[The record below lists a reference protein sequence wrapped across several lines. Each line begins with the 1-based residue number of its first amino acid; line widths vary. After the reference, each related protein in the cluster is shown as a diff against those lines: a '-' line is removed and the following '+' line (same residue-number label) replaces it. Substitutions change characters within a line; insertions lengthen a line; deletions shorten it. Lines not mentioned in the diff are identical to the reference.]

1 MRLLFHS
8 LLERV
13 GGGGGGGGE
22 GSFELDVQGQ
32 EGGTITDVDGQG
44 GNGVLKIR
52 QFSWMSYVDRP

>member
-13 GGGGGGGGE
+13 GGGGGGGGGA

-44 GNGVLKIR
+44 GVRGLEN
-52 QFSWMSYVDRP
+52 